1 MNRLAAHRDGLPAI
15 STRSVLVVGVLAIA
29 LPAVARMLSSPV
41 ALVVLAPFVIVL
53 VAVSCFLASLSF
65 AYSVDA
71 KQANPPNLLAH
82 AARPMAFSTPAAWQA
97 VLTRSQWSHKPPQ
110 SLPSLVPDMP
120 VLSSSLS
127 EVMIFIVRDFVLFW
141 YKDVSSSP
149 SFPTAVSATLHQ
161 TVEQLLQRI
170 NVVDIP
176 SLVVRRILPKVT
188 AHIEQFRQSEVA
200 LRGAGL
206 QRHLTQSEEL
216 DMLLASK
223 YASRDTRLHP
233 AVDNLSSTFTKQN
246 EEMHLRRIVDRI
258 LPHILPEQ
266 EAQSK
271 VVRIIVREIVACA
284 VLYPLMDMLADP
296 DFWNRTI
303 EQVVRGS
310 FPRNQQ
316 LVTFVL

>member
-1 MNRLAAHRDGLPAI
+1 MSRFAAHRDGLPAI

-29 LPAVARMLSSPV
+29 FPAVVRMLSSPV

-53 VAVSCFLASLSF
+53 VAVSCFLAIISF
-65 AYSVDA
+65 AYSIDA
-71 KQANPPNLLAH
+71 KQANPPNPLAH

-97 VLTRSQWSHKPPQ
+97 VLTRSRWSLKPPQ

-120 VLSSSLS
+120 VLSSSLN

-149 SFPTAVSATLHQ
+149 SFPTAVSATLHK

-233 AVDNLSSTFTKQN
+233 AVNNLSSTFTKQN

-271 VVRIIVREIVACA
+271 IVRIIVREIVACA

-310 FPRNQQ
+310 FLRNQK
-316 LVTFVL
+316 LVTFVI